1 MAMMSS
7 DTRQVMLSIA
17 DYLQQMA
24 DRLEASTRPTRTL
37 NNARAKVD

>member
-1 MAMMSS
+1 MAMISS

-24 DRLEASTRPTRTL
+24 DRLEASSRATGAL
-37 NNARAKVD
+37 NSPRSKAD